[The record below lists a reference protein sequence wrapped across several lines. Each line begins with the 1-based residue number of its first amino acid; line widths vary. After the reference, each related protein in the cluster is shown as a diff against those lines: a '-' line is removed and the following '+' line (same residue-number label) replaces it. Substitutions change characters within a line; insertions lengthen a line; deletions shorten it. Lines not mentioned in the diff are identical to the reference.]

1 MEKKEM
7 VLTSVKIPSDLFD
20 DFKVAS
26 VRYKFSLQKLVERSM
41 VLYLENEEFRKQLHS
56 FNSVNYKSKF
66 EE

>member
-1 MEKKEM
+1 M

>member
-26 VRYKFSLQKLVERSM
+26 VRLKFSLQKLVERSM

-56 FNSVNYKSKF
+56 FNSINYKSKL

>member
-26 VRYKFSLQKLVERSM
+26 VRLKFSLQKLVERSM

>member
-26 VRYKFSLQKLVERSM
+26 VRLKFSLQKLVERSM

-56 FNSVNYKSKF
+56 FNSVNYKSKL

>member
-20 DFKVAS
+20 DFKVAA

-66 EE
+66 GE

>member
-20 DFKVAS
+20 DFKVAA

-56 FNSVNYKSKF
+56 FNSINYKSKF
-66 EE
+66 GE

>member
-7 VLTSVKIPSDLFD
+7 VLTSVKIPNDLFD

-26 VRYKFSLQKLVERSM
+26 VRLKFSLQKLVERSM

>member
-1 MEKKEM
+1 M

-26 VRYKFSLQKLVERSM
+26 VRLKFSLQKLVERSM

-56 FNSVNYKSKF
+56 FNSINYKSKL

>member
-20 DFKVAS
+20 DFKVAA

-41 VLYLENEEFRKQLHS
+41 VLYLENEEFIKQLHS
-56 FNSVNYKSKF
+56 FNSINYKSKF
-66 EE
+66 GE